1 MDRGEQRRGETLV
14 PAALLRRSH
23 GLWKSVGVPGFVD
36 PADPTQL
43 WIDWD
48 AAYDEHEEAW
58 ERKGRIEREIAARE
72 GGLEKLTHRM
82 FNPLRRQAAPGGG
95 VARGGRDRPAVR
107 ARGESRER
115 AIAPTGQPVPPDEQA
130 EQVRR
135 IAQAERLRR
144 EGRKAS
150 AVVVSQAATGR
161 TVGEMP
167 VLLITL
173 DVEDGGG
180 TRRVTYEHIWG
191 RRHAEFFGVGKRIKV
206 RIDPDDP
213 QCVDCWAEQPPQE
226 AVARPARS
234 FSGGSGSCAEP
245 FGIAPGGSPNCRRYS
260 RLNCDAL
267 SCRGGSTV
275 ATSSAP
281 ASSSRR
287 TFQADLL
294 LELKWA
300 RVAVTAWKSR

>member
-1 MDRGEQRRGETLV
+1 MGRERGPGLLRKPPRGWIPARAYPVEREILPEAPDAEGSRGGVIETSHRLKATWEVHVEGREPIRFSDERRG
-14 PAALLRRSH
+14 PAWIHESSVSGKRWYKPRLLRRSH

-48 AAYDEHEEAW
+48 AAYDEHEAAW

-72 GGLEKLTHRM
+72 GGFESIAHRI
-82 FNPLRRQAAPGGG
+82 FNPLDGKLRPGEEPLVDAELARRSGDAAE
-95 VARGGRDRPAVR
+95 R
-107 ARGESRER
+107 RER
-115 AIAPTGQPVPPDEQA
+115 AIEANRSAVPPDEQA

-150 AVVVSQAATGR
+150 AVVVAQAATGR
-161 TVGEMP
+161 TLGDMP

-173 DVEDGGG
+173 DVGDAGS

-191 RRHAEFFGVGKRIKV
+191 RRHAEFYGVGKRITV

-213 QCVDCWAEQPPQE
+213 QCVE
-226 AVARPARS
+226 
-234 FSGGSGSCAEP
+234 
-245 FGIAPGGSPNCRRYS
+245 
-260 RLNCDAL
+260 
-267 SCRGGSTV
+267 
-275 ATSSAP
+275 
-281 ASSSRR
+281 
-287 TFQADLL
+287 LL
-294 LELKWA
+294 G
-300 RVAVTAWKSR
+300 